1 MQIFD
6 KQFVHF
12 MWDDVLDGKEGF
24 AADNIGLLREA
35 VNDYSDYSRRSVCNS
50 ELDSFPFYS
59 GLDGSRWKFFYHDPL
74 YEYKRAYKNG
84 KRVQFEILGCWQEVT
99 DEWDWDDRYS
109 YRIVEG
115 EKKPEKSERLTYR
128 LLALWLA
135 KGNGQAQCD
144 DVNAESEMLL
154 ASLNYNPVF
163 ENDIIDDRWS
173 VRKWEDKEWH
183 EPTLGYCFPGLSYPT
198 PDEIGG

>member
-1 MQIFD
+1 MELFD

-12 MWDDVLDGKEGF
+12 MWDDSLAGKKGF
-24 AADNIGLLREA
+24 FDDNIHTLIHKVNRNDGEIKA
-35 VNDYSDYSRRSVCNS
+35 VTNTYEDRLIFID
-50 ELDSFPFYS
+50 EDETI
-59 GLDGSRWKFFYHDPL
+59 WKFFYHDPL
-74 YEYKRAYKNG
+74 YEYKWSYKNG
-84 KRVQFEILGCWQEVT
+84 KRVQFEIFGCWKEVT

-135 KGNGQAQCD
+135 KGNGQARCD

-154 ASLNYNPVF
+154 VSLNYNPVF

-173 VRKWEDKEWH
+173 VRKWEDKGWH
-183 EPTLGYCFPGLSYPT
+183 EPTMKYCFP
-198 PDEIGG
+198 EVRA